1 MHKKTLA
8 LSVLASLSSAVFAAD
23 IPHFIDQKDLENPTF
38 RCLVAADAQ
47 QKYTPEEQKLVDTLW
62 NETLVY
68 LQAYAR
74 ALTNDPTGT
83 CRNSDL
89 AVYDTTDGFK
99 SMCITD
105 RREVQLMVKHIY
117 QVVNNPEKAK
127 ACFAPR
133 KGEEGLLA
141 PDGELLKRS
150 LVAQW
155 LQRQGLTDFFTK
167 TIQNPDVQKYGVKF
181 AKNFDTLIAGEE
193 VKTPEQ
199 FGRDVSA
206 NALPNLWASVG
217 WIPMYAAESDRN
229 KRNFNNV
236 RGGYAYAE
244 VMGPWGLLRIKSI
257 NGEHVGA
264 EIGMTVQAMDTLY
277 PYHNHNITEMY
288 YTLRQPATNNQ
299 FRTFAVREDSPYIK
313 TVKRDRK
320 IHEVEFDSGM
330 PNEPA
335 MWASSSYD
343 RAPLVYFHENT
354 IHAFEVHS
362 DGEVKPE
369 RRALVTVWS
378 RGNVGTASDTFLCE
392 NGEKLGTPAVR
403 GGIVRCQLE
412 HRTW

>member
-23 IPHFIDQKDLENPTF
+23 LPHFIDQKDLENPTF

-68 LQAYAR
+68 LKAYAR

-89 AVYDTTDGFK
+89 AIYDTTDGFK

-127 ACFAPR
+127 ACFSPR
-133 KGEEGLLA
+133 KENKGLTA
-141 PDGELLKRS
+141 PAGELLKRS

-155 LQRQGLTDFFTK
+155 LNRQSIVDFYSN
-167 TIQNPDVQKYGVKF
+167 TIKNPEVQKYGISF
-181 AKNFDTLIAGEE
+181 AKNFDSMLLGDDI
-193 VKTPEQ
+193 KTPKQ
-199 FGRDVSA
+199 FGQDVSA
-206 NALPNLWASVG
+206 NTLPNLWASAG
-217 WIPMYAAESDRN
+217 WLPMYAAESDRN

-244 VMGPWGLLRIKSI
+244 VMGPWGLLQIKSI
-257 NGEHVGA
+257 NKEPVVA

-277 PYHNHNITEMY
+277 PYHNHGVTEMY
-288 YTLRQPATNNQ
+288 YTIRKPVSHNQ
-299 FRTFAVREDSPYIK
+299 FRTFAVREDSPYLK
-313 TVKRDRK
+313 TVKRDSK

-330 PNEPA
+330 PNEQT
-335 MWASSSYD
+335 MWASSSFD
-343 RAPLVYFHENT
+343 SDPLVYFHENT

-378 RGNVGTASDTFLCE
+378 RGNVNPAGSTRLCE

-412 HRTW
+412 HYKW